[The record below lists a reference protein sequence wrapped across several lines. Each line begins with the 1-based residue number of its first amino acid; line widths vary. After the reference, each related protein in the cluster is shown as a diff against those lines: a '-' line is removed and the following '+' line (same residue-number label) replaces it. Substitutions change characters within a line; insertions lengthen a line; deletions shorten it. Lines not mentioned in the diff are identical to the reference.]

1 MFEKVKTK
9 FEHFFEYVEQKT
21 CRKVLDAVL
30 LYGLKYYGVIFQQ
43 RGAFH
48 DEGRI

>member
-9 FEHFFEYVEQKT
+9 FEHFFELEEQKT
-21 CRKVLDAVL
+21 CRKVLDAFSH
-30 LYGLKYYGVIFQQ
+30 YRLKYYGAITQQ

>member
-1 MFEKVKTK
+1 MFENVKTK
-9 FEHFFEYVEQKT
+9 FEHFFELEEQKT

-30 LYGLKYYGVIFQQ
+30 CYGLKYYGAITQQ

>member
-1 MFEKVKTK
+1 MFEKVKKK
-9 FEHFFEYVEQKT
+9 FEHFFERMEQKT
-21 CRKVLDAVL
+21 CRKELDAVL